1 MKFVM
6 LLFIC

>member
-1 MKFVM
+1 M